1 MSRYL
6 YEKDLVAMKYAIL
19 ISTRHDR
26 VVREIAHDLG
36 MSHQNLRKYM
46 IDRFDMILMEN
57 LPARYEAGKAE
68 IGNDAPLADALGR
81 VLYTRYIPLLERET
95 MNGILEQVRAMIT
108 QGVPQ
113 EEAVTRG
120 KKMIGEELR
129 L

>member
-26 VVREIAHDLG
+26 LVREIARDLG

-95 MNGILEQVRAMIT
+95 MNGILEQVRAMIEE
-108 QGVPQ
+108 GVPQ
-113 EEAVTRG
+113 EEAVARG

>member
-26 VVREIAHDLG
+26 LVREIARDLG

-95 MNGILEQVRAMIT
+95 MNGILEQVRAMMA
-108 QGVPQ
+108 QGAPQ
-113 EEAVTRG
+113 EEAVARG

-129 L
+129 S

>member
-1 MSRYL
+1 MTRYL

-26 VVREIAHDLG
+26 LVREIARDLG

-95 MNGILEQVRAMIT
+95 MNGILEQVRAMIV

-113 EEAVTRG
+113 EEAVARG